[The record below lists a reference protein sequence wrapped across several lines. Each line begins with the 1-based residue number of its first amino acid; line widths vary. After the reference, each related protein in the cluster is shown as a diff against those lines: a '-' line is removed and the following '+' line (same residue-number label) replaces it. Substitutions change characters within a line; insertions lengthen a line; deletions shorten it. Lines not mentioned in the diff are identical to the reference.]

1 MVNAEI
7 FIHCF
12 RRYVLIS
19 RQKDV
24 TQAPVP
30 SPLEEQ
36 LLIERFPRMGARVL
50 QTMPEPVP
58 KVKKTYSMEY
68 SPFVYQRFV

>member
-1 MVNAEI
+1 MLIYVTD
-7 FIHCF
+7 CF

-30 SPLEEQ
+30 SALEEQ

>member
-19 RQKDV
+19 KQKDI
-24 TQAPVP
+24 TQTPVP

-50 QTMPEPVP
+50 QTMP
-58 KVKKTYSMEY
+58 YANLCY
-68 SPFVYQRFV
+68 